1 MKYPLIVA
9 IACGSFLMSSCKEDE
24 AAKQKITELEDSVL
38 SLQSEKLSLEADVLA
53 LKAKQGGMDAASAKA
68 LTDRKDALE
77 QQVQT
82 LLPLEAKVREL
93 TQKNEELA
101 AKLAAATMTPTGAAL
116 GAAAGAAGEAAP
128 PGSDIS
134 KAVADS
140 FVSVEGD
147 QNSGGGFLAA
157 QDGKVYLYTAASV
170 LSGNQKLTIRT
181 SGGQALTK
189 FAALE
194 LCEGVDIAR
203 MQVLDEVEHKMELV
217 AADAEIPNAVPV
229 LALGMAKGS
238 SVVSTEKAN
247 VLGVDGNALQ
257 VDNSYLQSAPGG
269 PIIHAISGKV
279 LGVMGKAIAGPK
291 PLWQTEDSQIASGQP
306 QQLLIARMN
315 KTMVWKETKIGTF
328 ITESKVLREFD
339 EVTRLALAVSSVSL
353 MEGVPQTETMVGGSS
368 VSVQSVL
375 DQHKDKA
382 LVQAIMKWKADGSG
396 KKLTMSEADIKK
408 KWRGLLTEALSL
420 AQRGVADIKAPQFSW
435 YHRAWAESSL
445 SERKDAIQDLND
457 DIAEA
462 K

>member
-1 MKYPLIVA
+1 MKYSLIVA
-9 IACGSFLMSSCKEDE
+9 IAFASLMMSSCKEDE
-24 AAKQKITELEDSVL
+24 AAKQKITELEDTIL
-38 SLQSEKLSLEADVLA
+38 TLQSDKLSLEADVLA
-53 LKAKQGGMDAASAKA
+53 LKAKQGGLDAASAKA

-93 TQKNEELA
+93 TQKNEEIA

-116 GAAAGAAGEAAP
+116 GAAAGATGEPAPAGSE
-128 PGSDIS
+128 IS
-134 KAVADS
+134 KAVADA
-140 FVSVEGD
+140 FVAIEGD

-217 AADAEIPNAVPV
+217 AVDAAIPQSVAA

-247 VLGVDGNALQ
+247 VMGVDGNALQ
-257 VDNSYLQSAPGG
+257 LDNSYLQSAPGG
-269 PIIHAISGKV
+269 PVIHAISGKV
-279 LGVMGKAIAGPK
+279 LGVMGRVIAAPKA
-291 PLWQTEDSQIASGQP
+291 LWQAEDVQDGSGQP
-306 QQLLIARMN
+306 QLFIARMN
-315 KTMVWKETKIGTF
+315 KAMVWKETKIGSF
-328 ITESKVLREFD
+328 ITESKVLRDLD
-339 EVTRLALAVSSVSL
+339 EVTRLALAVASTTL
-353 MEGVPQTETMVGGSS
+353 LEGVPQTETMINGSS

-382 LVQAIMKWKADGSG
+382 LVQSLMKWKGDGTG
-396 KKLTMSEADIKK
+396 KKLVMSDADMKK
-408 KWRGLLTEALSL
+408 KWRGLLTEALSM
-420 AQRGVADIKAPQFSW
+420 AQRGVADVKAPQFSW
-435 YHRAWAESSL
+435 YHRAWAEASL
-445 SERKDAIQDLND
+445 SERKDVIQDLND
-457 DIAEA
+457 AIAEA